1 MIDKIAF
8 AIFNFFDKIN
18 EKLENLLTFQFPEV
32 RKKKTANTVNTNVT
46 VNVNES
52 IRKFRYQSSYS

>member
-18 EKLENLLTFQFPEV
+18 EKLEDLLTFQFPEV
-32 RKKKTANTVNTNVT
+32 KRKKNCKYCKCKCNG
-46 VNVNES
+46 
-52 IRKFRYQSSYS
+52 KCK

>member
-18 EKLENLLTFQFPEV
+18 EKLEDLLTFQFPNC
-32 RKKKTANTVNTNVT
+32 KKK
-46 VNVNES
+46 
-52 IRKFRYQSSYS
+52 KKKK